1 MQYIFHFA
9 CPALSVPIGRILSLF
24 MCVRVCVCVRRCMPD
39 HFIVVAAVSSKA
51 EMNASR
57 MRIVSRPIKERRCR
71 RSIASAPGVRSAVE
85 QVQNVALE
93 ASVFSLHWF
102 DLLR

>member
-1 MQYIFHFA
+1 
-9 CPALSVPIGRILSLF
+9 
-24 MCVRVCVCVRRCMPD
+24 MPD

-57 MRIVSRPIKERRCR
+57 MRIVSRPIKERRFR

-93 ASVFSLHWF
+93 ASVFSLPRF